1 MLITTKHLPVFI
13 LLHLLIYLD
22 EYHYLCC
29 LLWSI
34 LLTDISDLLIIE
46 WALKIISSSCV
57 LRPNEVYRV
66 ITLERNSSDGSTFNP
81 LLKVLEKCSFCSI
94 APQNIRLLL
103 PCFITTRLKLDQ
115 KRSTCWTGSA
125 QSSLY
130 FSVEFKIMYAV
141 LWRKKKLTLC
151 SAVFYHA
158 SCYFKV
164 ESTSFP
170 PYYKSKEKAL
180 WSKMS
185 HFRGHSPVRML
196 PLNTILLISGR
207 SFLLY
212 YWLPRHLSSIARS
225 PLANKVG

>member
-34 LLTDISDLLIIE
+34 LLTEISDLLIIE

-141 LWRKKKLTLC
+141 LWRKKNLLSALQSFTTRHVTSKLNQPHFLRIT
-151 SAVFYHA
+151 
-158 SCYFKV
+158 KV
-164 ESTSFP
+164 KRKLYDPRWATFGDIV
-170 PYYKSKEKAL
+170 PYGC
-180 WSKMS
+180 
-185 HFRGHSPVRML
+185 F
-196 PLNTILLISGR
+196 LLI
-207 SFLLY
+207 LY
-212 YWLPRHLSSIARS
+212 S
-225 PLANKVG
+225 